1 MCSGSAEVFEYNFG
15 QGDFCPHRFNCSVGS
30 MDNISALAAT
40 ISPRMAQLWE
50 NRLRTG
56 CAEFLGLETLSPQST
71 RRKLGLGLHS
81 FFVLVLFY
89 VLFFRFSPS
98 SVSVGCC
105 CQRMRISGSVD
116 IPPNRLGF

>member
-1 MCSGSAEVFEYNFG
+1 
-15 QGDFCPHRFNCSVGS
+15 

-40 ISPRMAQLWE
+40 ISPRVAQLWE

-71 RRKLGLGLHS
+71 RRKIGLGLHS

-89 VLFFRFSPS
+89 VLFYPLFSKLSFSWLLLPKDLH
-98 SVSVGCC
+98 
-105 CQRMRISGSVD
+105 I
-116 IPPNRLGF
+116 GFYR